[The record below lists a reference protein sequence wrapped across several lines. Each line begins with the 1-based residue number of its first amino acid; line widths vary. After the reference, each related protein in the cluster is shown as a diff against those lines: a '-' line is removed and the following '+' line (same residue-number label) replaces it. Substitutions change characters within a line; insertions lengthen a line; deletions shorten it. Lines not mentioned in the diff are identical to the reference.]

1 MKKIKSIKIILKKK
15 QKKLLKKTMWENII
29 AMHSVL
35 KKKN

>member
-1 MKKIKSIKIILKKK
+1 MKKIKSIKIILKK
-15 QKKLLKKTMWENII
+15 KKLLKKTMWENII